1 MDKTLPST
9 TATSTC
15 LTCWTEYSHTN
26 NHLVVRCKNNCILCN
41 TCFNAQIKTYLD
53 EKMEIKN
60 YACSFCSI
68 NLSIPALFKELNE
81 ANIINLL
88 EQTKHEEA
96 TKVRSEEL
104 IRFTAQQINNNKKTE
119 LQKKVDGARI
129 YIEETI
135 LTLKCP
141 TCSKAVLNY
150 NGCLA
155 FVCGDS
161 ITTTGLTTTTGG
173 CGTGF
178 CGICFKACGKD
189 AHKHVENVHGSYS
202 MIETKWNEEM
212 IKRKVTL
219 FKKYWTNEITDEVRQ
234 CLVKNKAICSY
245 FKDLGI
251 GYDKHLCTIQW
262 PTRRQ
267 WGQDAEM
274 RYIQHT
280 GFNFG
285 GQQHNNA
292 FNFGGQ
298 QHNNAFGIQEQQQN
312 GMFGGFGNGGGGA
325 MQQQNN
331 GFGNVRGFGFGFVQ
345 QQNNAFGRQGQ
356 QQYGMFDRVGFG
368 NGGGGAFERGFEN
381 TAAFGQ
387 QNEQK
392 HKAFGVQQNDQK
404 QQQEDHKL
412 AMQLQAEENQRQ
424 QGNGMFGAGGFGN
437 AAFGQQNVQRQQ
449 ENGMGGGGF
458 GNTAWH
464 AANAMLQVQPNKQKQ
479 QNKQK
484 QKPQEKLIFGG
495 GLMGGIAFG
504 QAFGQQNKEG
514 GGGGGG
520 GSFAFA
526 NAAPQGHKT
535 KRIMK
540 TKRRERERR

>member
-1 MDKTLPST
+1 
-9 TATSTC
+9 
-15 LTCWTEYSHTN
+15 
-26 NHLVVRCKNNCILCN
+26 
-41 TCFNAQIKTYLD
+41 
-53 EKMEIKN
+53 MEIKN

-219 FKKYWTNEITDEVRQ
+219 FKKYWTNDITDEVRQ

-262 PTRRQ
+262 PTKRMGTGCR
-267 WGQDAEM
+267 DAL
-274 RYIQHT
+274 HT
-280 GFNFG
+280 A
-285 GQQHNNA
+285 H
-292 FNFGGQ
+292 
-298 QHNNAFGIQEQQQN
+298 
-312 GMFGGFGNGGGGA
+312 
-325 MQQQNN
+325 
-331 GFGNVRGFGFGFVQ
+331 
-345 QQNNAFGRQGQ
+345 
-356 QQYGMFDRVGFG
+356 RV
-368 NGGGGAFERGFEN
+368 
-381 TAAFGQ
+381 
-387 QNEQK
+387 
-392 HKAFGVQQNDQK
+392 
-404 QQQEDHKL
+404 
-412 AMQLQAEENQRQ
+412 
-424 QGNGMFGAGGFGN
+424 
-437 AAFGQQNVQRQQ
+437 
-449 ENGMGGGGF
+449 
-458 GNTAWH
+458 
-464 AANAMLQVQPNKQKQ
+464 
-479 QNKQK
+479 
-484 QKPQEKLIFGG
+484 
-495 GLMGGIAFG
+495 
-504 QAFGQQNKEG
+504 
-514 GGGGGG
+514 
-520 GSFAFA
+520 
-526 NAAPQGHKT
+526 
-535 KRIMK
+535 
-540 TKRRERERR
+540 